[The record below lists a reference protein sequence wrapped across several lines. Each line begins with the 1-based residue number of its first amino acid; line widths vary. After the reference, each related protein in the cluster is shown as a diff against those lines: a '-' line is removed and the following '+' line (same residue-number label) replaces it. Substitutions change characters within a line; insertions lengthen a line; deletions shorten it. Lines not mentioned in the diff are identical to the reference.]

1 MKIKTNLT
9 IILFSFVLLLAHT
22 SCFSIVFGD
31 RDFHIKEGKLY
42 RGKETY
48 TLQSFYVP
56 DTAQRGAE
64 LKTMAPLLASIAE
77 VGGNSIAMDI
87 LRDPNA
93 TNVDPNDIETIK
105 KYADRAKEQYMTV
118 MLRIAPNYKPNKNAP
133 LLNTLKKD
141 FKGLLTIVYWTDGPY
156 ANEWTKAMRKI
167 NKYWVIISKQN
178 ADLILTDN
186 LSQINEK
193 EEGKFIFTLVP
204 GEKIRNTHF
213 LLPYSSENLKLVD
226 ETFEKYTP
234 CNSIDINSALSLLS
248 EEERQEGFI
257 PLFDGKT
264 LDGWWYLGD
273 NTKTF
278 EVNPEGFIEWKS
290 KGGKALMSCQRYDNF
305 ILRLEW
311 MIEKGGNTGV
321 WVHAPRGSRASK
333 IGFEVQILGDSDTT
347 QLTDDTTGAIYKVVP
362 PKVKAMKPEGEWNEM
377 EIICNGSYVKVTL
390 NGQVVQDINF
400 DEIEEL
406 KYRLRKGFICLTDHG
421 KYCGFRNIRIK
432 PLQ

>member
-9 IILFSFVLLLAHT
+9 IILFSFVPLLAHT

-87 LRDPNA
+87 LKDSNA
-93 TNVDPNDIETIK
+93 TNVNPNDIETIK

-118 MLRIAPNYKPNKNAP
+118 ILRIAPNYKPNKNAP

-264 LDGWWYLGD
+264 LNGWWYLGD